1 LQNGYVTSLQALQQK
16 GTAGLARRSA
26 ERYQRGQTGKLL
38 AIQPLSLSQIYGHL
52 FRPMSVSRRQF
63 VGLVSVAWIED
74 FAAKTSVSR
83 ENVSFIG
90 DHLSL
95 LISGRC
101 VKDCSQSLNY
111 SSRGGG
117 SLQVRGLKGES
128 RGGVPDRRRGFSSIQ
143 GILLGFCGI
152 VTVFDACSIYPHQ
165 AWTNAN
171 SKMTVKDHIFYKTSC
186 IEKNTQI

>member
-1 LQNGYVTSLQALQQK
+1 
-16 GTAGLARRSA
+16 
-26 ERYQRGQTGKLL
+26 
-38 AIQPLSLSQIYGHL
+38 
-52 FRPMSVSRRQF
+52 MSVSRRQF

-117 SLQVRGLKGES
+117 SLQVRGLKGRSSSPKDQEQRWGS
-128 RGGVPDRRRGFSSIQ
+128 RPPTR
-143 GILLGFCGI
+143 
-152 VTVFDACSIYPHQ
+152 VFEHSGHSVRLIWHSDC
-165 AWTNAN
+165 
-171 SKMTVKDHIFYKTSC
+171 V
-186 IEKNTQI
+186 